1 MTNLRY
7 IISPELYIL
16 NQLLLVA
23 HLWAHIQ
30 TKETKAMGGGVEE
43 NKNESYY
50 YFKKFFCI

>member
-7 IISPELYIL
+7 IISPEIYIL
-16 NQLLLVA
+16 KQLLLVA

-30 TKETKAMGGGVEE
+30 IKKKKAIGGGVEE

-50 YFKKFFCI
+50 YFKKFFCT